1 MPPRLFSTA
10 YANARSSPNP
20 NLSSTATN
28 TSPSSAPTLAV
39 RRRHRTLLFRR
50 RRRVLL
56 LVPACR
62 RAPSPALHYSTMLA
76 ASPPSLRRGRSDP
89 CSTPASLASNAVAPG
104 KCGGG
109 GDASD
114 GGSVAPMVELKA
126 GSGLSS
132 DRIGSW
138 RSGERAM
145 LREREY
151 FRVVR
156 PTSFWFFFLLC
167 GEENTMT
174 PTTPRHHRE
183 SWNRIDEQ
191 VFRVVGAGRVPAS
204 HDIQSKP
211 TSRPHFNSLSYPRRQ
226 RATVTL
232 SLYCFVQ
239 LFLSA
244 SVV

>member
-151 FRVVR
+151 FSFVWRGEYHDAHYASPPPRVLE
-156 PTSFWFFFLLC
+156 P
-167 GEENTMT
+167 
-174 PTTPRHHRE
+174 HR
-183 SWNRIDEQ
+183 R
-191 VFRVVGAGRVPAS
+191 AS
-204 HDIQSKP
+204 
-211 TSRPHFNSLSYPRRQ
+211 LPRRGC
-226 RATVTL
+226 RTSPCLARYTE
-232 SLYCFVQ
+232 
-239 LFLSA
+239 
-244 SVV
+244 